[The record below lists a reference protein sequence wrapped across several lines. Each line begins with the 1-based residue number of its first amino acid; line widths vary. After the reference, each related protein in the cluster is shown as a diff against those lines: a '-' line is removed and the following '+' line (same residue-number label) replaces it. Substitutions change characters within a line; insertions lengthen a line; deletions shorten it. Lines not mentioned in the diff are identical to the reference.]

1 MRVNNNDKTA
11 LAEGN
16 TTRFALYNPIADR
29 SRLLAVIGV
38 RSPFVLLRDRVFF
51 KQQNRQSL
59 IRQFLIR

>member
-38 RSPFVLLRDRVFF
+38 RSPFVLLRDRDCE
-51 KQQNRQSL
+51 NRRSHSL
-59 IRQFLIR
+59 FVAGLMR